1 MTLRSLLLIV
11 PVLAL
16 LAAVP
21 CIAQE
26 TPAPHAPI
34 VVVFYQEGCPDCVK
48 IAEVLDALAGDLPE
62 GAVARYEI
70 GDPQSRRLFQ
80 KLQKAYAIDVSSVP
94 VVFIGD
100 HAIAGASRTNE
111 LTLSDA
117 IGDCITGPCTSPLDR
132 IPPDIFPWRDLL
144 ELALL
149 GSLVFLL
156 ALLQRP

>member
-1 MTLRSLLLIV
+1 MTVRSLLLVV

-16 LAAVP
+16 LAAAP
-21 CIAQE
+21 CVAQE
-26 TPAPHAPI
+26 VPAPHAPI
-34 VVVFYQEGCPDCVK
+34 VVFFYQEGCPDCVK

-80 KLQKAYAIDVSSVP
+80 RLQKAYAIDVSSVP
-94 VVFIGD
+94 VVFIED
-100 HAIAGASRTNE
+100 HAIAGASRANE

-117 IGDCITGPCTSPLDR
+117 IGDCITGACTSPLDR
-132 IPPDIFPWRDLL
+132 IPPDVFPWRDLF